1 MKNRFIV
8 VYTVFAAAIFIF
20 SLSFFGY
27 SLYNEYT
34 SNKKQSTEDFNQL
47 VTDIRT
53 ISNKYTENTSTF
65 SEELK
70 KSIKNP
76 QKYAFIEVKR
86 DNQTILLYPAGK
98 TKQDTA
104 SNMTRSFELSLT
116 IENNILVVNCNRYL
130 IQPDSIFYYARISF
144 LMILIITL
152 ITIIMIIYLN
162 LSENKTS
169 IAEEIETDSEDELS
183 FDDDI
188 TSENTNDS
196 ELPEDSEITEDQ
208 ISQETTTSSGNDTT
222 QKTTIEQE
230 AKDAQETTIEQEKQ
244 TAQETTN
251 SQETAT
257 SEYGAF
263 NAPEPEPIQPVEL
276 PIKEVKPASEASE
289 VSKDNPSGLY
299 NPETEIGWESYLL
312 PRLNNEIDRA
322 TASEIDL
329 AIFEFKLPDLTKNNE
344 DYVNVC
350 RYLTLQFQ
358 FKDLLFEYKEDSIIA
373 IKISMNIDSAIPFAD
388 KLYSDI
394 RNIINSKN
402 CYIGISSRSIR
413 IVTAERLLLEADQ
426 AVIHAIEDKDS
437 PIVAFRV
444 DSDKYRQ
451 MIESASVSAPSE
463 ESASSSES
471 SSSEASES

>member
-86 DNQTILLYPAGK
+86 DNQTVLLYPAGK

-169 IAEEIETDSEDELS
+169 IAEEIETDSEDEIS

-196 ELPEDSEITEDQ
+196 ELSEDSEITEDQ
-208 ISQETTTSSGNDTT
+208 ISQETTD
-222 QKTTIEQE
+222 
-230 AKDAQETTIEQEKQ
+230 
-244 TAQETTN
+244 

-263 NAPEPEPIQPVEL
+263 NAPDPEPIETVEL